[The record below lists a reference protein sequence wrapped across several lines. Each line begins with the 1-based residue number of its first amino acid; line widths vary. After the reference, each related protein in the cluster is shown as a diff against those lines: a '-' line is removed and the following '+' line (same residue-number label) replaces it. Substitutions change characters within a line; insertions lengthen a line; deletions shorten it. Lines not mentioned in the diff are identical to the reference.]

1 MEKIRS
7 QILLDASA
15 YDFITRYCIETHSKN
30 ISHAFQHLIESYQR
44 LQNVTRLLEHQ
55 AHQADIWKQRA
66 NERIKEHHE
75 LVTELNSVETEIEKY
90 KTAKPIN
97 E

>member
-7 QILLDASA
+7 QVLLDASA

-44 LQNVTRLLEHQ
+44 LQNVARLLEKQ
-55 AHQADIWKQRA
+55 AHTAEIWKQRA
-66 NERIKEHHE
+66 NERIAEQQLPIESTMENYKKAVVIKE
-75 LVTELNSVETEIEKY
+75 
-90 KTAKPIN
+90 
-97 E
+97 